1 MITNTLFD
9 ASPRS
14 LKLLAAL
21 VWYSGF
27 VVLYIKA
34 SMLLVEADKIN
45 TDQIWTWLA
54 LLLGLIIGGLK
65 AKYLYRRLCINNL
78 KRINALKQAKIWHF
92 YRMRFFIFLFSM
104 IALGLFL
111 SQWVHGNYSMLLTL
125 AVLELSIA
133 TALLGSSHCFW
144 KEQQN
149 E

>member
-27 VVLYIKA
+27 VVLYIKSA
-34 SMLLVEADKIN
+34 MLITEADRIN
-45 TDQIWTWLA
+45 TGQIWTWLA
-54 LLLGLIIGGLK
+54 ILAGFIIGGIK
-65 AKYLYRRLCINNL
+65 AKYLYRRLCIKNL

-111 SQWVHGNYSMLLTL
+111 SQWVDGNYSMLLTL
-125 AVLELSIA
+125 ALIEISVA
-133 TALLGSSHCFW
+133 TGLLGSSHCFW
-144 KEQQN
+144 KKTY
-149 E
+149 